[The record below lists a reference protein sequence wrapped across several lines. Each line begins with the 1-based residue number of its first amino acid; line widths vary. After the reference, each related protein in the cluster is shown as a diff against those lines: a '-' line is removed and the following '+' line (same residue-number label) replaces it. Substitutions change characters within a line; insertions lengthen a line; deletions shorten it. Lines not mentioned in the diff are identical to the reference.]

1 MRHGRRKL
9 PAVALEGTSV
19 NRVLECIQES
29 HDMPDLNL
37 PTPLLSAATATQL
50 VRMDDTDLVDA
61 RRRAHTRGRPGRS
74 HVCARNGVW

>member
-1 MRHGRRKL
+1 MACL
-9 PAVALEGTSV
+9 TSICL
-19 NRVLECIQES
+19 R
-29 HDMPDLNL
+29 PF
-37 PTPLLSAATATQL
+37 SAATATQL